1 MHPAQSGHR
10 GSLAGRGLRAEGRAL
25 GRRCECWGPPTLWV
39 PGIYSL
45 LPGANP
51 SGIPDGAGESMQAY
65 VTDVYASVVEDLTC
79 NEQHR
84 FIIVDQEFFRLW
96 WDGVASAKQKLQVRQ
111 LIDQGRLEFVLGGQ
125 VMHDEAV
132 THVDDQVLQL
142 TEGHGFLYEMFGIWP
157 QFSWQVDSFGAS
169 ATTPTLFAL
178 AGFNAHITSRID
190 YDLKETKQNDQE
202 MQFVW
207 RGSRSLLAQQEIFTH
222 ILDENGYCSPASQ
235 QGVSSNIALFLSRG
249 FYWNE
254 KAVFPDPPWD
264 GLNIQRYANTLSYN
278 LRKRAPWFLTQ
289 YILWPWGC
297 NRQFFSA
304 SVQFASM
311 DHLMGYINK
320 HTPQFG
326 VLMVYATLGEY
337 FQTLYSEHE
346 PVQVRDHRDFLP
358 YSSGVLHSWTGFYAS
373 RSGLKGLAR
382 RASALLYAGES
393 MFTRFMLA
401 PHGLL
406 DPAWALQQLQRLRWA
421 VSEVQRHEAI
431 TGTHTPKVSDMFVGR
446 LNTGMHGV
454 QKLMST
460 IIQDRSPAHT
470 ESRRLSEKKASGTRE
485 GGVEHGGFFAVVY
498 NPLAWTVTTIVTLT
512 VDFPEVSVTDGS
524 GHPVPAQVQ
533 TSKEMPSAYDL
544 LVLTTIP
551 GLSYQYYVIKP
562 RRRAKEDTQETE
574 ATMANT
580 KQFGRRP
587 RRPDSSVVRRL
598 VHVENDCYAV
608 YLDKDSNLTD
618 SIWERQNN
626 QTIQVTQ
633 QFMEHE
639 VNGDED
645 QGPISD
651 NYVFTSNETV
661 KPAWET
667 VGMEIVQGELEMLCH
682 RLEQEYRVGPLE
694 LNCEAILRT
703 SANLNTGRVLYS
715 NNGYQMQRRAYKEY
729 KANTIAR
736 NYYPMTQ
743 SAFIQ
748 DRQSR
753 LVLLSEQ
760 AHGVSSQG
768 SGQMEVM
775 LHRRL
780 WNNKQGNSS
789 DDLTLNDTSVVH
801 PVLWLL
807 LGPRTLTRD
816 LGPRSGVALQ
826 HRPVV
831 LIPDL
836 SETARIHPHPQKQEA
851 VMLPPS
857 VHLQI
862 LSIPGWT
869 YNSNHT
875 KHVQSL
881 QKDNQGEAKAELRRV
896 LLRLHHLYEVD
907 EDPVQPQPVTVNLQS
922 ALRGLGSVVSVE
934 ERSLTGTWDVST
946 LRCWRWP
953 TQEPSHL
960 RGFSRHPSLRPGGFT
975 ITIHP
980 KQIRTFF
987 IYFKER

>member
-1 MHPAQSGHR
+1 LSTFCWLLLLLLWLLGTQPEATIRVFVVPHSHLDVGWLHTVQ
-10 GSLAGRGLRAEGRAL
+10 GS
-25 GRRCECWGPPTLWV
+25 T
-39 PGIYSL
+39 
-45 LPGANP
+45 
-51 SGIPDGAGESMQAY
+51 QAY
-65 VTDVYASVVEDLTC
+65 VTTVYTSVVEDLTR
-79 NEQHR
+79 NKQHR

-96 WDGVASAKQKLQVRQ
+96 WDGVASAKQKVQVRQ
-111 LIDQGRLEFVLGGQ
+111 LVDQGRLEFVLGGQ

-132 THVDDQVLQL
+132 THVDDQILQL
-142 TEGHGFLYEMFGIWP
+142 TEGHRFLYETFGIRP

-178 AGFNAHITSRID
+178 AGFNGHIISRID
-190 YDLKETKQNDQE
+190 YDLKETMQQDQ

-207 RGSRSLLAQQEIFTH
+207 RGSRSLLAQQEMFTH
-222 ILDENGYCSPASQ
+222 
-235 QGVSSNIALFLSRG
+235 QGVSSNISLLLSKG

-264 GLNIQRYANTLSYN
+264 GMYPNQTVPVTLSNIQRYANTLSYN
-278 LRKRAPWFLTQ
+278 VRKRAPWFLTPH
-289 YILWPWGC
+289 ILWPWGC
-297 NRQFFSA
+297 DRQFFNA
-304 SVQFASM
+304 SVQFANM
-311 DHLMGYINK
+311 DYLMGYINK
-320 HTPQFG
+320 HVSQFG
-326 VLMVYATLGEY
+326 VLMVYATLSEY
-337 FQTLYSEHE
+337 FQTLHSEHE

-358 YSSGVLHSWTGFYAS
+358 YSSDMFHSWTGFYAS

-401 PHGLL
+401 PHRFL
-406 DPAWALQQLQRLRWA
+406 DRAWGLQQLQKLRWA
-421 VSEVQRHEAI
+421 VSEVQHHEAI
-431 TGTHTPKVSDMFVGR
+431 TGAHTPKVSDMFVGR
-446 LNTGMHGV
+446 LNNGMHGV
-454 QKLMST
+454 QKLMSA
-460 IIQDRSPAHT
+460 IVQDRFPAHT
-470 ESRRLSEKKASGTRE
+470 GAPRCLEP
-485 GGVEHGGFFAVVY
+485 GGYVAVIY

-512 VDFPEVSVTDGS
+512 VDFPKVSVTDES

-533 TSKEMPSAYDL
+533 NSKEMPSVYDL

-562 RRRAKEDTQETE
+562 SRRAKGDTQVTE

-587 RRPDSSVVRRL
+587 RRHDSSVGRRL
-598 VHVENDCYAV
+598 VHVENDCYTV
-608 YLDKDSNLTD
+608 SLDKDTNLMQ
-618 SIWERQNN
+618 SIWERQSN

-633 QFMEHE
+633 QFMEYE
-639 VNGDED
+639 ANGDED
-645 QGPISD
+645 QGPISN
-651 NYVFTSNETV
+651 NYVFTSSETA

-667 VGMEIVQGELEMLCH
+667 VGMEIVEGELVTEIRQYFYRTVNDRDPTYTVYSRLARGPPGADGELLCH
-682 RLEQEYRVGPLE
+682 RIEQEYRVGPLE
-694 LNCEAILRT
+694 LNREAIWRT
-703 SANLNTGRVLYS
+703 STNLNTARVLYS
-715 NNGYQMQRRAYKEY
+715 DNNGYQMQRRAYKHHE
-729 KANTIAR
+729 NNIAR

-780 WNNKQGNSS
+780 WALSVNV
-789 DDLTLNDTSVVH
+789 TLNDTSVVH
-801 PVLWLL
+801 SVLWLL
-807 LGPRTLTRD
+807 LGPSTLTRD
-816 LGPRSGVALQ
+816 LGQRSGVALQ

-831 LIPDL
+831 LIREL
-836 SETARIHPHPQKQEA
+836 SETARIHPHPQHQEA
-851 VMLPPS
+851 VTLPPS
-857 VHLQI
+857 IHLQI

-875 KHVQSL
+875 KHVKNL
-881 QKDNQGEAKAELRRV
+881 RKGEAGEAKAEFRRV

-907 EDPVQPQPVTVNLQS
+907 EDPVRSQPVTVNLQS
-922 ALRGLGSVVSVE
+922 VLQGLGSVVSVE

-946 LRCWRWP
+946 LHRWRWP
-953 TQEPSHL
+953 TQEPGHL
-960 RGFSRHPSLRPGGFT
+960 RGNSSHPSLHPGSFT

-980 KQIRTFF
+980 KEIRTFF